1 MNTPPLLTGQM
12 KIRTA
17 KNVGRACGAVTPAGF
32 EGMATVGT
40 LSAVKKLLRRCRTAN
55 ENDMRLSAAIC
66 TANIAGVA
74 DGEWALISPYGDH
87 PSPDGSY
94 VQHFDRAQA
103 EKVVATWNSIT
114 GRAARLFKNIMHGL
128 GPKSST
134 PVWEGHP
141 ETDRLRWP
149 KDKLLA
155 EVTDIR
161 TGNEGLE
168 GRVTW
173 NAKGATTRARGPLF
187 PSALWWHWPP
197 SGEPRAVFP
206 ELLES
211 IGLVAAP
218 NIAGVPAWTANANP
232 FAGDPQAENQP
243 TNNNDD
249 MNPEQLL
256 ALRKALNLP
265 ETADAATIIS
275 TANAAL
281 QLTTANAALVTERD
295 GLKTANAA
303 LTTERD
309 GLKTANATLT
319 TERDG
324 LKTANAAL
332 TEHNTT
338 LVTGALNLAEKKGAM
353 TPAQRPD
360 FQTRLTTANTAAA
373 ALLELQTRK
382 AMNTEPVMINGS
394 RVDITTANARADV
407 INTAVAKRMKD
418 DACDR
423 DTAYGRVKAD
433 PMFAAV
439 FAAMADP
446 TRKDS

>member
-1 MNTPPLLTGQM
+1 MIKGVVALWHELM
-12 KIRTA
+12 KRD
-17 KNVGRACGAVTPAGF
+17 RALGGKPF
-32 EGMATVGT
+32 
-40 LSAVKKLLRRCRTAN
+40 RTAN
-55 ENDMRLSAAIC
+55 ENDMRLSAALC

-87 PSPDGSY
+87 AAPDGSY
-94 VQHFDRAQA
+94 TQHFDRPQA

-114 GRAARLFKNIMHGL
+114 GRAARLFKNVMHGL

-161 TGNEGLE
+161 TGHDGLE

-173 NAKGATTRARGPLF
+173 NAKGAATRTRGPLF

-197 SGEPRAVFP
+197 AGTPPAVFP

-211 IGLVAAP
+211 IGLVATP
-218 NIAGVPAWTANANP
+218 NISGVPAWTANAHFVGFDTP
-232 FAGDPQAENQP
+232 FAGDPQADNQ
-243 TNNNDD
+243 NQNQNQND

-295 GLKTANAA
+295 ALATANAA

-309 GLKTANATLT
+309 NLQTANATLT
-319 TERDG
+319 TERDSAVAERNG
-324 LKTANAAL
+324 LTTANTALTTANAAL
-332 TEHNTT
+332 R
-338 LVTGALNLAEKKGAM
+338 TGVLNLAEKKGAI
-353 TPAQRPD
+353 TPAEREG
-360 FQTRLTTANTAAA
+360 FQTRLATANTAAD
-373 ALLELQTRK
+373 ALRELPDRK
-382 AMNTEPVMINGS
+382 AMNTTRVEINGS

-407 INTAVAKRMKD
+407 ITTAVAKRMKD
-418 DACDR
+418 DACDHS
-423 DTAYGRVKAD
+423 TAYAKVKAD